1 MLTFKRTTSE
11 NPDFRYLITLLDADI
26 HSKNYAQQG
35 TFDKMNVV
43 ENNQTVIVVYDE
55 NKAVACGCFKRYD
68 EKTIEIKRMF
78 VSPEYRGKRIAGMIL
93 NELEAW
99 AKEFGFSRSILETGA
114 KQSQAII
121 MYQKE
126 GFERIPNF
134 GVYEN
139 VAESFCFG
147 RSF

>member
-11 NPDFRYLITLLDADI
+11 NPDFQYLITLLDADI

-68 EKTIEIKRMF
+68 DKTIEIKRMF

>member
-1 MLTFKRTTSE
+1 MLTFRRTTSE
-11 NPDFRYLITLLDADI
+11 NPDFQHLITLLDADI
-26 HSKNYAQQG
+26 HSKNYTQQG
-35 TFDKMNVV
+35 TFDKMNVI
-43 ENNQTVIVVYDE
+43 ENNQTVIVVYDDE
-55 NKAVACGCFKRYD
+55 TAIGCGCFKKYD

-78 VSPEYRGKRIAGMIL
+78 VSPSMRGKRIAGMIL

-99 AKEFGFSRSILETGA
+99 AKEFGYNRSILETGA

-134 GVYEN
+134 GVYED

-147 RSF
+147 RDF